1 MKYQI
6 TCAHCNKR
14 FLVDGKGGQ
23 TIECIC
29 PGCQG
34 KMRVN
39 LPKGDKDSDTADDDD
54 YQTGYAP
61 TTGDGGDDND
71 GNGKRNRRGL
81 ALGCLIFIVIA
92 VAAGVAFAALN
103 RTTKQPIEDPYENV
117 EPDTASVDTTV
128 EDTMP
133 EEVDTVEVHHEA
145 PKEEAA
151 TADTAA
157 MVESGAADQ
166 SADGQEGTE
175 PVSDETTTDKPAATD
190 KQKTKDAPAT
200 KSKDSKGSSK
210 SAEDKKQQNIS
221 TSTVSITSETTSK
234 PVFSAASLRY

>member
-39 LPKGDKDSDTADDDD
+39 LPKGDKDSDTADDD

-61 TTGDGGDDND
+61 TTGDGGDGGD

-81 ALGCLIFIVIA
+81 ALGCLIFVVIA
-92 VAAGVAFAALN
+92 VAAGVAFTALN

-117 EPDTASVDTTV
+117 EPDTASDDTTV

-145 PKEEAA
+145 PKEETA

-157 MVESGAADQ
+157 TVENGAADQ
-166 SADGQEGTE
+166 SAADQEGTE
-175 PVSDETTTDKPAATD
+175 PATDEATADKSAATD
-190 KQKTKDAPAT
+190 KQKTKDASTT
-200 KSKDSKGSSK
+200 KSKDSKGS
-210 SAEDKKQQNIS
+210 AAATGDKKSQ
-221 TSTVSITSETTSK
+221 K
-234 PVFSAASLRY
+234 